1 MQEKLKGINLNSNPE
16 ILLETLTSATKDAIE
31 TCFPLKKMSK
41 RAKKRAKLP
50 WFNTDIFKDE
60 KTQRNLFRRFIKTK
74 NPQDHKAYSIFRN
87 KLSKKKYRAKRE
99 YFQELLTDAKN
110 KGDKSVTWEVINK
123 AFGKDKRTRVYPKEV
138 KIGEPPNTSIS
149 KDPKDVSNVLN
160 KHFTSVASKLA
171 KKLKKPKT
179 KFTKYMGQENKS
191 ACTSGLS
198 P

>member
-1 MQEKLKGINLNSNPE
+1 MQEKLKGINLNSNLK

-41 RAKKRAKLP
+41 RANKRARLP

-123 AFGKDKRTRVYPKEV
+123 AFGKDKRTRV
-138 KIGEPPNTSIS
+138 
-149 KDPKDVSNVLN
+149 
-160 KHFTSVASKLA
+160 
-171 KKLKKPKT
+171 
-179 KFTKYMGQENKS
+179 
-191 ACTSGLS
+191 
-198 P
+198 